1 MKNIDDTLI
10 NEIKVDIEKEK
21 QTRILK
27 KLEQIPNSNTNS
39 YQELKEKS
47 EKYKVK
53 YNLLKTNI
61 NLRYDNFNNIVNELL
76 DIKNSLG
83 KYGYL
88 FSDEAIK
95 VKELNIPQYCDKIK
109 FEGHEEINIGRE
121 DINKGIYYLS
131 EKYNGTKIVLFEGE
145 RQTEMTLIKSFEIK
159 NFSKNK
165 LNQAL
170 RQILERNRNISIRQ
184 DKIKINLEIS
194 EKPVDINKKEK
205 KEGNLLYDLK
215 TIVNKTVEN
224 TKKVANHLN
233 DEYWGIDGNRIIMLL
248 KSLTSIRTNF
258 EKVSLKNP
266 KLTDEQSTELEN
278 IKRICEDYENYK
290 SMLLEKFDLAL
301 KEFGDFNSKIEKLK
315 NDNKIVSGAFKLNN
329 VVKLFE
335 NNDEIDFSTFKEFKF
350 RSTYIALSNDGKTF
364 QTSYPTF
371 IFNLGNIIPS
381 LYGNSTYTVNI
392 ISFIN
397 KTLKVEILK
406 DSIDSINY

>member
-233 DEYWGIDGNRIIMLL
+233 DEY
-248 KSLTSIRTNF
+248 
-258 EKVSLKNP
+258 
-266 KLTDEQSTELEN
+266 
-278 IKRICEDYENYK
+278 
-290 SMLLEKFDLAL
+290 
-301 KEFGDFNSKIEKLK
+301 
-315 NDNKIVSGAFKLNN
+315 
-329 VVKLFE
+329 
-335 NNDEIDFSTFKEFKF
+335 
-350 RSTYIALSNDGKTF
+350 
-364 QTSYPTF
+364 
-371 IFNLGNIIPS
+371 
-381 LYGNSTYTVNI
+381 
-392 ISFIN
+392 
-397 KTLKVEILK
+397 
-406 DSIDSINY
+406 